1 MKFDYH
7 MHFEKGDYKVEWA
20 KGFFEAAKKRGLNE
34 IGITEHAHTFPEFED
49 LYYEDLILDDSF
61 VGSFQKKWL
70 KTNKFKHTI
79 DDYFNFM
86 AKLREYGYEAK
97 IGIEVCNFQNQAKV
111 REILD
116 KYPFDYVIGSIHF
129 IRGWAYDSE
138 EIKAEWQQH
147 SLEDIYEWYTQEIE
161 HLCAGGLYDV
171 LGHPFNIRLYKYFPD
186 FDVTPYLLRAVQAL
200 KKADMGI
207 DVNTGTYYRYPVQEI
222 SPYGDFLNLAKEYEL
237 PIITSSDAHKPED
250 CGAYIDDAIKYV
262 KEYGYTEGMT
272 FNKRKRTM
280 VPLG

>member
-86 AKLREYGYEAK
+86 AQLREHGYEAK

-186 FDVTPYLLRAVQAL
+186 FDLTPYLLRAVQAL

-222 SPYGDFLNLAKEYEL
+222 SPYGDFLKLAKEYEL

-262 KEYGYTEGMT
+262 KEYGYIEGMT